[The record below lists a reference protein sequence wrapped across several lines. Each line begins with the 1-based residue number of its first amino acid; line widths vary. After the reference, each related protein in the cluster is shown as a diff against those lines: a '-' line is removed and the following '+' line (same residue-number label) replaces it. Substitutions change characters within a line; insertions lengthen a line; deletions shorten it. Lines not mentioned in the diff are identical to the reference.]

1 MEPDLERCSGCGH
14 VLGSGLFCTEC
25 GRPTGDLEDWR
36 TGTAERPAI
45 GPVPPLTDLAEP
57 PVEPPAAPPASLP
70 AAPDPA
76 VPLIARLPPPAVA
89 PPPPAR
95 YPLFADDADPAP
107 TPDPEP
113 EPEPDTDVAGV
124 LVPGIGVVAEPEQV
138 DPDPVTPFAAGAAR
152 AGSRSTSHRLPWLV
166 GVAALVLVA
175 MVGTLLLLP
184 DGEDDA
190 GTATDP
196 ASVGSPET
204 ASEPPASAP
213 ATPDSP
219 APPSPSR
226 TAEPQGEAAP
236 VTRSVS
242 ATVPAVA
249 PANQDVD
256 GNQVRYEAR
265 NMLDDVPATCWRM
278 PGSGAG
284 QEIVLDL
291 AAVTVV
297 SEVGLINGY
306 AKTAGDFDWYRGNR
320 RLLAVEWVFDDGTA
334 VPQQLTE
341 TRDLQT
347 VEVPG
352 IATKQIRLRMLEV
365 SEPGRGRSAR
375 DFTAISD
382 LSVVGVEQ
390 G

>member
-25 GRPTGDLEDWR
+25 GRPAGDLEDWR
-36 TGTAERPAI
+36 TGTAERPAV
-45 GPVPPLTDLAEP
+45 GPVPSLAEP
-57 PVEPPAAPPASLP
+57 PVEPPVELPAEPSASPPAE
-70 AAPDPA
+70 
-76 VPLIARLPPPAVA
+76 PLIARLPPPATA
-89 PPPPAR
+89 PPPAR
-95 YPLFADDADPAP
+95 YPLFADDAEPG
-107 TPDPEP
+107 PDPED
-113 EPEPDTDVAGV
+113 EPDTDVAGV
-124 LVPGIGVVAEPEQV
+124 LVPGIGVVAEPEQSA
-138 DPDPVTPFAAGAAR
+138 PDPVAPPPTGAAR
-152 AGSRSTSHRLPWLV
+152 GSGAGSHRLPWLV
-166 GVAALVLVA
+166 GLAALVLVA

-196 ASVGSPET
+196 ASAGSSET
-204 ASEPPASAP
+204 APEPTAPAP

-219 APPSPSR
+219 PPPPPSR
-226 TAEPQGEAAP
+226 TTEPQDEAAP
-236 VTRSVS
+236 VTRSIS

-284 QEIVLDL
+284 QEVVLDL

-334 VPQQLTE
+334 VPQQLAE

-382 LSVVGVEQ
+382 LAVVGVEQ